1 MTEIVDS
8 EMDFVSIF
16 RQAERRVKNSSVA
29 KQDIETLSGG
39 ENVFCGVSDGC
50 KGSKIALE
58 EGHLHKVSITS

>member
-39 ENVFCGVSDGC
+39 ENFFCCVSDGC

-58 EGHLHKVSITS
+58 EGHLRKVSITS